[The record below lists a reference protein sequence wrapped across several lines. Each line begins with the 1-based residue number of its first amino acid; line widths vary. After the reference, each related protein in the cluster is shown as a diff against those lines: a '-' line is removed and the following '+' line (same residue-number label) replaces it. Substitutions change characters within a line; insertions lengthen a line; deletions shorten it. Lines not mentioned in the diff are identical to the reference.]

1 MIRGIRW
8 RIVLTY
14 MVLIVL
20 ALSIFG
26 VYMLQ
31 FIEKLYM
38 ENREAHIREETYLL
52 ADWIQPHLDFSQP
65 ENREEVA
72 DLMRRTSMAIG
83 GRMTLFDVDG
93 NVLLDSLADE
103 EAQKNQKEYPE
114 VIAAING
121 SVGTDIRNTP
131 YTEYNVFHLA
141 LPFIGDNGEAAILRM
156 AVPMDDTQK
165 TLQAMWGRIGISL
178 FIVAIV
184 ASLFGLRFA
193 HGIAAPIEAITRSTR
208 KIAEGAF
215 EERIHQRG
223 HDELQVMADSINAM
237 AARISEQIEDVT
249 QEKGKLE
256 GILTHLVSGVLVVDR
271 SGRITLVN
279 PAVEKLI
286 GITPNQLLQKWH
298 WEAGH
303 HFGLSSLI
311 DEAILVGT
319 AQKKEITL
327 HQPMGRT
334 VEVNITPIYS
344 NSGSIAGA
352 VVLLHDV
359 SEWRRLER
367 MRSEFVANVSHEL
380 RTPITAVK
388 GFSETLLDGA
398 LNDPGITRQFLQIIN
413 DESER
418 LTRLVSDLLE
428 LSKIESGHTV
438 FRYAQTDLVKLIER
452 TVSRYTHQADKA
464 GLTLHT
470 DLPQQPVNAYV
481 DSDRVA
487 QVLINLLGNA
497 IAYTPAG
504 GTVCV
509 SVQEQAEQVVLEV
522 RDTGIGIPA
531 EDLPRLFERFYR
543 VDKARAR
550 RSGGT
555 GLGLAIVKHIVEGHG
570 GHVDVQSVVGQG
582 STFRITFAK
591 QMPLE
596 TDESQQVN
604 YQM

>member
-52 ADWIQPHLDFSQP
+52 ADWIEPHLDFTKEGQ
-65 ENREEVA
+65 RAEVA
-72 DLMRRTSMAIG
+72 ELLRRTSMAVG
-83 GRMTLFDVDG
+83 GRVTLMDRQGQVMIDTLG
-93 NVLLDSLADE
+93 DE
-103 EAQKNQKEYPE
+103 ESKKNQSEYPE
-114 VIAAING
+114 VSAALNG
-121 SVGTDIRNTP
+121 SVGTHIRNTT
-131 YTEYNVFHLA
+131 YSAYNVFHLA
-141 LPFIGDNGEAAILRM
+141 LPFFGDNGEMAIIRM
-156 AVPMDDTQK
+156 AVPMNEAQD
-165 TLQAMWGRIGISL
+165 TLQKLWARIGISL
-178 FIVAIV
+178 LIVAVV

-215 EERIHQRG
+215 DERIHQRG
-223 HDELQVMADSINAM
+223 HDELQVMADSINVM

-286 GITPNQLLQKWH
+286 GIRADQLLSKWH

-319 AQKKEITL
+319 AQKKEITFY
-327 HQPMGRT
+327 QPLERT
-334 VEVNITPIYS
+334 VEVNITPICS
-344 NSGSIAGA
+344 NSGSLAGA
-352 VVLLHDV
+352 VVLMHDV

-398 LNDPGITRQFLQIIN
+398 LNDPKITRDFLQIIN
-413 DESER
+413 DESAR
-418 LTRLVSDLLE
+418 LTRLVTELLE

-438 FRYAQTDLVKLIER
+438 FRLAETDLVKLVER
-452 TVSRYTHQADKA
+452 TVSRYVHQAEKT
-464 GLTLHT
+464 GLTLRT
-470 DLPQQPVNAYV
+470 ELPAHIVHANV
-481 DSDRVA
+481 DADRVA

-504 GTVCV
+504 GEVVVRLEET
-509 SVQEQAEQVVLEV
+509 ADTVVLKV
-522 RDTGIGIPA
+522 QDTGIGIPA

-543 VDKARAR
+543 VDKSRVR

-570 GHVDVQSVVGQG
+570 GHVDVQSEVGRG
-582 STFRITFAK
+582 STFIVSFAK
-591 QMPLE
+591 RTQIEE
-596 TDESQQVN
+596 TK
-604 YQM
+604 